1 MLRRTVVKSCLIV
14 LALAG
19 LVFSQ
24 TATQPAPCR
33 AWGEYQKVP
42 DADPHRVDMFFGDW
56 HESNPRPTH
65 GGLIERDILM
75 NGDAMEPPRKGAV
88 LQDVNSFSYATLQP
102 HASTGLTKL
111 EGQQEIFYILSGEGE
126 MTAGGETVDLFANIA
141 ILVPAGLEFGMKN
154 RGDEPLSMYL
164 INESTPTGFVPKTK
178 LVVRDE
184 NTTLISGKD
193 FTQNGH
199 WAHIV
204 KIVFEKSDGLGVLGR
219 VLTVALDPM
228 TIGEPHAHRPGQLE
242 VWTSIHGTS
251 IAFVGTQL
259 RMMTPGMA
267 YQVRPDAV
275 MTHSNINVGNEQV
288 KFLYFVSS
296 GKR

>member
-1 MLRRTVVKSCLIV
+1 MLGRRLAQTSALIIP
-14 LALAG
+14 LAVSMIA
-19 LVFSQ
+19 Q
-24 TATQPAPCR
+24 TPAQPAPCR

-42 DADPHRVDMFFGDW
+42 DPDPHRVDMFFGDW
-56 HESNPRPTH
+56 HGSNPQPTH

-75 NGDAMEPPRKGAV
+75 RGDALEPPRQGAV
-88 LQDVNSFSYATLQP
+88 LQDVNSYSYATLEP
-102 HASTGLTKL
+102 HASTGLTRL
-111 EGQQEIFYILSGEGE
+111 DAQQEIFYFLGGKGQ
-126 MTAGGETVDLFANIA
+126 MAAGGETVDLYANIA
-141 ILVPAGLEFGMKN
+141 VLVPAGIEFGIKN
-154 RGDEPLSMYL
+154 TGDEPLSMYL

-193 FTQNGH
+193 FSTNGH

-204 KIVFEKSDGLGVLGR
+204 KIVFEKSDGLGALGR

-228 TIGEPHAHRPGQLE
+228 TIGEPHAHQRGQLE
-242 VWTSIHGTS
+242 VWTSISGTS

-275 MTHSNINVGNEQV
+275 MLHSNINAGKEQA

>member
-1 MLRRTVVKSCLIV
+1 
-14 LALAG
+14 
-19 LVFSQ
+19 
-24 TATQPAPCR
+24 
-33 AWGEYQKVP
+33 
-42 DADPHRVDMFFGDW
+42 MFFGDW
-56 HESNPRPTH
+56 HGSNPQPTH

-75 NGDAMEPPRKGAV
+75 RGDATEPPRKSAV
-88 LQDVNSFSYATLQP
+88 LQDVNSYSYASLQP
-102 HASTGLTKL
+102 HASTGLTRL
-111 EGQQEIFYILSGEGE
+111 DGQQEIYYILGGKGQ
-126 MTAGGETVDLFANIA
+126 MAAGGETVDLYANIA
-141 ILVPAGLEFGMKN
+141 VLVPAGLEFGIKST
-154 RGDEPLSMYL
+154 GDEPLSMYL
-164 INESTPTGFVPKTK
+164 INESTPAGFVPKTK
-178 LVVRDE
+178 IVVRDE

-193 FTQNGH
+193 FSTNGH

-204 KIVFEKSDGLGVLGR
+204 KIVFEKSDGLGALGR

-242 VWTSIHGTS
+242 VWTAISGTS

-275 MTHSNINVGNEQV
+275 MTHSNINAGKEQA